1 MPRIIPL
8 SCAFLAMLHALTE
21 AIHHI
26 MPVFQHENPS
36 IGLTP
41 VASLPAIGN
50 TRLKLMSL
58 HCDALSMQLT
68 GFSSE
73 YLAN

>member
-1 MPRIIPL
+1 MRRIIPL
-8 SCAFLAMLHALTE
+8 SCAFLAMQHALTE

-26 MPVFQHENPS
+26 KPVFQHENPS

-41 VASLPAIGN
+41 VVSLPAIGN

-58 HCDALSMQLT
+58 YCHALTM
-68 GFSSE
+68 
-73 YLAN
+73 